1 MGFIEFLLVGA
12 MFLFTGGIALFIFGA
27 IIYGS
32 WLALEDEPFY
42 LRWIIPAAIAIFT
55 AYLLWS
61 GTFGLEQ

>member
-1 MGFIEFLLVGA
+1 
-12 MFLFTGGIALFIFGA
+12 MFLFGGGIALFIVGA

-32 WLALEDEPFY
+32 WLALEDEPL
-42 LRWIIPAAIAIFT
+42 LRWIIPPAIAIFT